1 MARVKKSQPDL
12 NSIFFSTPAQ
22 RVVRLLL
29 SEPTT
34 AFTPRVIC
42 SRLKGVRGLGGTE
55 GLAEILDELHGLG
68 LVDFVSNQRA
78 VRVQDEN
85 TAIQV
90 LASFLAI
97 CDLEHLKIVLKPLSS
112 RGVLY
117 GNRAAGKGQSDSDY
131 DLFVVSDT
139 PEEVRK
145 AAGRHPMGRG
155 VALVV
160 WTSQMYSEIQ
170 EKDPI
175 LNQKLGTGIVLWGST
190 W

>member
-1 MARVKKSQPDL
+1 MARVKKLQPDL
-12 NSIFFSTPAQ
+12 NALFFATPAQ

-42 SRLKGVRGLGGTE
+42 SRLKGVRGLGGTD
-55 GLAEILDELHGLG
+55 GLGEILNELHALG
-68 LVDFVSNQRA
+68 LIDFVNNHRA
-78 VRVQDEN
+78 VRVQDES

-90 LASFLAI
+90 LAGFLAI
-97 CDLEHLKIVLKPLSS
+97 CDLENLKTVLRPLSS

-131 DLFVVSDT
+131 DLFVVSEA
-139 PEEVRK
+139 PEEVK
-145 AAGRHPMGRG
+145 KVVGRHPMGRG
-155 VALVV
+155 VDLVV
-160 WTSQMYSEIQ
+160 WTPQMYSEIQ
-170 EKDPI
+170 SKDPS
-175 LNQKLGTGIVLWGST
+175 LHQKLGSGIVLWGST